1 VGYLTG
7 IPASDAGVREG
18 QVRVR
23 LTTMMSAP
31 YEVPPT
37 EADLPLIAARA
48 GDSANESALSDAWVT
63 LRKRKW
69 LILVAAMLGV
79 GYGIYKGATQP
90 RLFEAAGTL
99 EIRSGSA
106 NEFRLGASTAGNESI
121 SRIPTQVAILKSDTL
136 LLAVARDLDL
146 ANNPKFMGG
155 SANAPHRNLDDGAVR
170 QAVLGEMQG
179 VVSISPL
186 PKTDLI
192 RISSSTLDAQLSAE
206 IVNKLMNDYILHSFL
221 SREEA
226 TLKVNEFFARQVND
240 LKKDVET
247 SQGKMIDLQ
256 RQLGVLGFDPTLNQV
271 TANLNDLDRA
281 VNAAELARIAA
292 ETRYRVVAGSDGNRN
307 TTDSTRTSPA
317 VISLR
322 NQLDLA
328 RANLAQLSANLGPHH
343 PQVLAVSDQIAEL
356 NKQIKEEQNRVLL
369 DAKEAYIAAKSQE
382 DQTRAALETQKNAS
396 FQLRDALVD
405 YTIKQREF
413 NASRTLYE
421 ALTERLQTAGVQAGL
436 ESTEIN
442 IVDAAVPPMAPSL
455 RPRSTIL
462 IINMLTMLIAGII
475 LAFILDSLDMG
486 LRTVSEVESVSGLP
500 SLALIPRNRRTTQ
513 QDTSKL
519 NIVLRNIIV
528 LGSPKSQSAEA
539 FRALRTSLLL
549 SVAGGE
555 PQTILLTSATPSE
568 GKTTVSMNLAAV
580 LAQRDVRV
588 LLIDADLRRPTVHH
602 RFGLHGK
609 SGLTS
614 VLTGSVTLEQAIQTV
629 PELPMLDILV
639 SGPVPPFPTE
649 MLSSAPMQQLLEHCR
664 GIYTHIVM
672 DSPPLLSVTDSI
684 VLARDADAIVLIVRQ
699 GKSSKHALRRARDL
713 LVRSGA
719 RITGIALNAVD
730 LNSPEYSSYYG
741 YYGYSGYGSEGV
753 DSRGWDARTDLD
765 DEPKDFGRGER

>member
-1 VGYLTG
+1 
-7 IPASDAGVREG
+7 
-18 QVRVR
+18 
-23 LTTMMSAP
+23 MSAP
-31 YEVPPT
+31 YEAPPVDA
-37 EADLPLIAARA
+37 EIPMLPTPA
-48 GDSANESALSDAWVT
+48 GDSPNESALSDAWVT

-69 LILVAAMLGV
+69 LILVAALLGL
-79 GYGIYKGATQP
+79 GYGLYKGSTQP
-90 RLFEAAGTL
+90 RLYEASGTI

-106 NEFRLGASTAGNESI
+106 NEFRLSAATQGSESM
-121 SRIPTQVAILKSDTL
+121 SKIPTQVAILKSDTL

-155 SANAPHRNLDDGAVR
+155 GPNAPLRSLDNGAVR
-170 QAVLGEMQG
+170 QSVLGEMNG
-179 VVSISPL
+179 VVNISPL

-192 RISSSTLDAQLSAE
+192 RISANTLDAQLSAD
-206 IVNKLMNDYILHSFL
+206 IVNKLMDDYTHYSLQ
-221 SREEA
+221 SRAAA
-226 TLKVNEFFARQVND
+226 TQRVADFFARQLD
-240 LKKDVET
+240 GLKKEVEG
-247 SQGKMIDLQ
+247 SQGEMIDLQ
-256 RQLGVLGFDPTLNQV
+256 RKLGVLGFDPSLNQV
-271 TANLNDLDRA
+271 TTNLNDLDKA
-281 VNAAELARIAA
+281 ANTAELARIAA
-292 ETRYRVVAGSDGNRN
+292 ETKYRVLASTGGKSA
-307 TTDSTRTSPA
+307 TEDSNLTGPA
-317 VISLR
+317 VTSLR

-328 RANLAQLSANLGPHH
+328 KSNLAQLSANLGPNH
-343 PQVLAVSDQIAEL
+343 PQVLALKGQISEL
-356 NKQIKEEQNRVLL
+356 TREIKEEQDRVVS
-369 DAKEAYIAAKSQE
+369 DAKQAYLAARAEE
-382 DQTRAALETQKNAS
+382 DQTKAALETQKNAAFS
-396 FQLRDALVD
+396 LRDELVD
-405 YTIKQREF
+405 YTLKQREF

-421 ALTERLQTAGVQAGL
+421 GLRERLQTAGVQAGL
-436 ESTEIN
+436 ESTEID
-442 IVDAAVPPMAPSL
+442 IVDVAVPPIAPSL
-455 RPRSTIL
+455 RPRSTIA
-462 IINMLTMLIAGII
+462 IINTLTMLIAGII

-486 LRTVSEVESVSGLP
+486 LRTVTEVEAVSGLP
-500 SLALIPRNRRTTQ
+500 SLALIPRNRRSML
-513 QDTSKL
+513 DTDKL
-519 NIVLRNIIV
+519 NTVLRNIVV

-549 SVAGGE
+549 SVAGHE
-555 PQTILLTSATPSE
+555 PQLILLTSATPSE

-629 PELPMLDILV
+629 PEIPMLDILV

-649 MLSSAPMQQLLEHCR
+649 MLSSAAMQTLIEKCR

-684 VLARDADAIVLIVRQ
+684 VLARDADAVVLIVRQ

-730 LNSPEYSSYYG
+730 LNAPEYSSYYG

-753 DSRGWDARTDLD
+753 DSRGWDARPDSKD
-765 DEPKDFGRGER
+765 DPKSSGRNGR